1 MTMSIAPSK
10 AGRSRRRLL
19 LLLLAYLLFTSSIL
33 ATSRLSRVAHSEL
46 SRRLSHVLSVSC
58 GILRVF
64 YFCAAGGHDATDR
77 DFS

>member
-10 AGRSRRRLL
+10 AGRSRRR